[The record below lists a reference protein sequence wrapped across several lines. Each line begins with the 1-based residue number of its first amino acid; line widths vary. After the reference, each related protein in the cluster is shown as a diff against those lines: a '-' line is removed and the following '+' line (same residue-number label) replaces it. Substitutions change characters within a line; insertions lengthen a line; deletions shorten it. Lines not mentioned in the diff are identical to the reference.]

1 MDIDACSLP
10 LSYTYSKYLYYSSFL
25 LGFSSCIS
33 FYFQDYYTFLFMFVL
48 FLSSIQFWR
57 KPDYGLQRDIDMF
70 LCKCIAVYFYMNT
83 LCFYDEFCRTIYIY
97 VFICLFLF
105 LIIEWILFSLK
116 HKKWIIFHMTIH
128 IYVAC
133 FTPFVLYIL

>member
-1 MDIDACSLP
+1 MDACSLP
-10 LSYTYSKYLYYSSFL
+10 LSYNYSKYLYYSSFL
-25 LGFSSCIS
+25 LGISSCVS

-83 LCFYDEFCRTIYIY
+83 LCFYDEITRTIYSSCFTSIL
-97 VFICLFLF
+97 LFYM
-105 LIIEWILFSLK
+105 IEWLLYSLK
-116 HKKWIIFHMTIH
+116 NKKWIIFHMAIH
-128 IYVAC
+128 IYVSF
-133 FTPFVLYIL
+133 FTPFILYIL

>member
-1 MDIDACSLP
+1 MDGCMLP
-10 LSYTYSKYLYYSSFL
+10 LSYNYSKYLYYSSFL
-25 LGFSSCIS
+25 LGISSYIS

-83 LCFYDEFCRTIYIY
+83 LCFYDEFSRTMYIY

-105 LIIEWILFSLK
+105 LMIEWVLYSLK
-116 HKKWIIFHMTIH
+116 HKKWIIFHMAIH
-128 IYVAC
+128 IYVSF
-133 FTPFVLYIL
+133 FTPFILYIL

>member
-1 MDIDACSLP
+1 MEIDPCSLP
-10 LSYTYSKYLYYSSFL
+10 LSYNYSKYLFYSSFL
-25 LGFSSCIS
+25 LGISSYIS

-48 FLSSIQFWR
+48 FLSSIKFWR

-83 LCFYDEFCRTIYIY
+83 LCFYDEFSRTMYIY
-97 VFICLFLF
+97 VFMCLFLF
-105 LIIEWILFSLK
+105 LMIEWILFSLK

-128 IYVAC
+128 IYVAF
-133 FTPFVLYIL
+133 FTPFILYII